1 MARRHTSRPSASRQ
15 PRAKRS
21 SFDESQDKE
30 LSRGIVFLAK
40 VALAL
45 VAILG
50 FRLVQLQVVQAGELS
65 SMATE
70 RATNQVTLSA
80 RRGTIYDRNGNVL
93 AASEK
98 CSTLYCNPTEIEN
111 EAQVARIL
119 AAYLGGK
126 PGDYHQSLSAET
138 TFSYVARRV
147 DSATAQEILESLAN
161 AGQTGVYELPDVRR
175 TYPMGEVAGQIL
187 GLVGDDGH
195 GLTGLEYYYDS
206 VLSGTDGYR
215 SMEVGN
221 GGTPVAGGAYTE
233 VPAVDGQDI
242 VISIDVEVQKAAEEE
257 IANAPEQ
264 YGAKGAM
271 ACIMDPDTGEI
282 LAMCWSPLMPAG
294 DTTQATAEATTPQM
308 IALSYEPGS
317 VSKVLTAAIG
327 LETGAFTTETV
338 WDVPPMLPSG
348 DDMVSDDDGREY
360 SMSMDPNEI
369 LRRSSNVGAMTEGQ
383 AIGEEALSHGLA
395 AFGIGEPTGIDF
407 PGETTGIVRAVE
419 DWDATTLNSMSFGQ
433 AYSVP
438 PIQVMRAVASIGNHG
453 VLVTPHFLVQKG
465 SERVEWPQGERAV
478 TPKTA
483 TAVAQMMR
491 SVVDEGTATGAQVP
505 GFSIGGKTG
514 TAQKADTE
522 HGGYLKN
529 EVFSSFVG
537 FAGIPNAGVVCYV
550 GVDGGMLHGGES
562 CAPIFANLMQR
573 ATRDLALTPDRPDEV
588 SYDAIPQT
596 VNVDD
601 YAVETGAHD
610 GSGDE
615 DQSDEVVLDEK
626 VDEGPYDEEP
636 YVGDYSD
643 EGYDETPNEGSW

>member
-1 MARRHTSRPSASRQ
+1 M
-15 PRAKRS
+15 
-21 SFDESQDKE
+21 
-30 LSRGIVFLAK
+30 
-40 VALAL
+40 L
-45 VAILG
+45 VCILG
-50 FRLVQLQVVQAGELS
+50 ARLVQLQVVQAGELS
-65 SMATE
+65 SMASA

-98 CSTLYCNPTEIEN
+98 CSTLYCNPMEIEN
-111 EAQVARIL
+111 EAQVAHIL
-119 AAYLGGK
+119 AAHLGGK
-126 PGDYHQSLSAET
+126 PSDYHDSLSAET

-147 DSATAQEILESLAN
+147 DSSTAEKILEMLAKTN
-161 AGQTGVYELPDVRR
+161 QTGVYELPDVRR
-175 TYPMGEVAGQIL
+175 TYPFGDVAGQVL

-195 GLTGLEYYYDS
+195 GITGLEYYYDDI
-206 VLSGTDGYR
+206 LSGTDGYR

-233 VPAVDGQDI
+233 TPAVDGQDI

-257 IANAPEQ
+257 IAAAPAQ

-271 ACIMDPDTGEI
+271 ACIMDPDSGEI

-294 DTTQATAEATTPQM
+294 DTSKATPEATTPQM

-338 WDVPPMLPSG
+338 WDVPPSLPSG
-348 DDMVSDDDGREY
+348 DDHVSDDDGREY
-360 SMSMDPNEI
+360 SMSMNPNEI
-369 LRRSSNVGAMTEGQ
+369 LRRSSNVGAMMEGQ
-383 AIGEEALSHGLA
+383 AIGAEGLSKGLE
-395 AFGIGEPTGIDF
+395 AFGIGSPTGIDF
-407 PGETTGIVRAVE
+407 PGETSGIVRSV
-419 DWDATTLNSMSFGQ
+419 DQFDPTTLNSMSFGQ

-438 PIQVMRAVASIGNHG
+438 PIQVMRAVAAIGNHG
-453 VLVTPHFLVQKG
+453 VLVTPHFLIQRG
-465 SERVEWPQGERAV
+465 SERVEWPQGARAV

-491 SVVDEGTATGAQVP
+491 SVVDEGTATAARVP

-537 FAGIPNAGVVCYV
+537 FAGIPNAEVVCYV
-550 GVDGGMLHGGES
+550 GVDGGVLHGGDS
-562 CAPIFANLMQR
+562 CAPIFSNLMQR
-573 ATRDLALTPDRPDEV
+573 ATRDLALTPDRPEEV
-588 SYDAIPQT
+588 VFDT
-596 VNVDD
+596 DVNVVNVDD
-601 YAVETGAHD
+601 YTVETDAE
-610 GSGDE
+610 GDE
-615 DQSDEVVLDEK
+615 GAEVPEDPENAGAA
-626 VDEGPYDEEP
+626 DG
-636 YVGDYSD
+636 YSD
-643 EGYDETPNEGSW
+643 ADADTSYDDYDDYDDGYDESYDEGSW